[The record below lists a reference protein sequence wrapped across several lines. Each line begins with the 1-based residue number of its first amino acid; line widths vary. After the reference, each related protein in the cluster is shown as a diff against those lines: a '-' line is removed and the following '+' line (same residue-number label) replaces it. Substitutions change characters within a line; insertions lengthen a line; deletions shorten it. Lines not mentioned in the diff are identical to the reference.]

1 MPHQPPRQAGFKPR
15 LIAALI
21 AAACMPVAAAP
32 QENPQQKALV
42 KEETITVTATPDTQ
56 FREGG
61 NELVPAYLDGQVA
74 NGGRLGML
82 GEQDARNVPFNVI
95 GYTSKMIEDKQAN
108 TLSDIIRNDATIQ
121 PVRSY
126 GNFGES
132 YRVRGFLLDGDDIS
146 YGGLYG
152 VLPRQITSTAI
163 AERVEVIKGST
174 AFLNGVPPGG
184 SGVGGAIN
192 IEPKRAGSEPHTQLG
207 VDYTGRSQVGGT
219 LDTGRRFG
227 DNDQFG
233 ARVNLLHREGES
245 EVREQKNRTSLASVG
260 LDYKGDRLRTSFDGG
275 YQKMTVHNGRIGVGV
290 GAITQMPEVPDNRT
304 NYGQPWVYS
313 DMSSRFAALHSEYDV
328 ANSWTLYGALGT
340 SETDERGNYSV
351 PKFVDNK
358 GNTSQTRLSTRY
370 IADAFSG
377 MGGVRGKFDTG
388 FIGHSVNLGYSGV
401 YRKTRAA
408 YTMSSS
414 KTAVGNNIYDPSYLD
429 LSRFPTVAS
438 GSNMDDPTQ
447 RSRTITGGVSLSDT
461 LSALDDKVLLTVGAR
476 RQDVRVRNYSYTGV
490 EDPKT
495 RFDAF
500 KVTPVYGLV
509 VKPWEPVSFYA
520 NHIEALQPGPT
531 ATSKATNAGNVV
543 GVVQSKQNEVGM
555 KMDFGRVGG
564 SLALFEIEKPVG
576 MLDSNNLYGL
586 YGEQRSRGMELN
598 VFGEP
603 VYGVRLLGSALWLQP
618 EMVKTNG
625 GTNDGKDAIGVPRY
639 SWSVGG
645 EWDLPWVQ
653 NLTATGTLIRTG
665 SQYANADNSIKLNG
679 WTRLD
684 LGVRYSTKVNEQTLT
699 WRANVENVTNE
710 KYWASVDDSGAYITQ
725 SDPRTLKLSMTVDF

>member
-1 MPHQPPRQAGFKPR
+1 MPHQPSRQAGFKPR
-15 LIAALI
+15 LAAALI
-21 AAACMPVAAAP
+21 AAACLPVAAAS
-32 QENPQQKALV
+32 QENPQPKLSA

-61 NELVPAYLDGQVA
+61 NDLVPAYLDGQVA

-152 VLPRQITSTAI
+152 VLPRQITSTAL

-207 VDYTGRSQVGGT
+207 VDYTGRSQVGGS

-233 ARVNLLHREGES
+233 ARINLLHREGES

-313 DMSSRFAALHSEYDV
+313 DMRSRFAALHSEYDV
-328 ANSWTLYGALGT
+328 VNNWTLYGALGT

-351 PKFVDNK
+351 PKLVDNK
-358 GNTSQTRLSTRY
+358 GNTTQTRLSTRY

-408 YTMSSS
+408 YTSSS
-414 KTAVGNNIYDPSYLD
+414 KTGVTNNIYDPSYLD

-461 LSALDDKVLLTVGAR
+461 LSALDDKVLFTVGAR

-490 EDPKT
+490 EDQKS

-555 KMDFGRVGG
+555 KVDAGRVGG
-564 SLALFEIEKPVG
+564 SLALFEIKKPVG
-576 MLDSNNLYGL
+576 MLDSNNVYGL

-684 LGVRYSTKVNEQTLT
+684 LGVRYSTKVNEQKLT
-699 WRANVENVTNE
+699 WRASVENVTNE